1 MVAGV
6 LAEKQARGGILGG
19 YGACMVVLLAAYYAF
34 PPGRP
39 ETWGLLCLG
48 GVSGILAGL
57 WRYRPARKLPWLLLA
72 AALASF
78 GAGQLSFLV
87 AAQVHAVL
95 PFPSFA
101 DAFYLACYPLAAGGL
116 LGFVSARSPHG
127 DRRALI
133 DGLTLTVA
141 LGLLFWTFLI
151 EPYVHD
157 PSLSLVQRAVTVAYP
172 LGDVLVLALL
182 ARLLA
187 PGTDRSPC
195 VLLLAVGGVA
205 VMAADCVYG
214 WVQLSHPF
222 ENGGP
227 TDLGW
232 ALFYSAWGAAALHPT
247 MSSLTRPVRGQQAAL
262 SRARLVV
269 LLLAAL
275 IAPLVM
281 LTAARRGPFSDV
293 TVTAFFSAAL
303 YMLVLARLWDSAASN
318 QRALD
323 RERVL
328 RQAGLALDTAPDAPQ
343 IGNAV
348 KNAASALLGWHARG
362 DALLGVWEDGRLRPV
377 GSRADAPDLGT
388 LTEAWPQPTPGR
400 RSALACTSALPG
412 RARDIRPDAEW
423 VLLCPLNLDAPGGEQ
438 IGLIAVFG
446 EQRVLA
452 DLAATLEILAHQA
465 ALTLQR
471 FLLRQRGE
479 AYFRDVVQDAS
490 DAIVIIEDNG
500 AVKYATPSTASIFG
514 AVPGRGSLFWD
525 LVAEQDRAEFAFT
538 FSRLRETAG
547 TRTLNQRI
555 TLPDGRSVF
564 IQARLSDLRA
574 NPSVAGLVLTVRDV
588 TEQHEL
594 EQELKRRAFHDAL
607 TGLPNRVLLQDRIE
621 QQAAA
626 AVRTGAIAGVLLVDL
641 DDFKI
646 VNDTKGHAAGDAL
659 LVAIAARLSD
669 HVRGSDTAA
678 RLGGDEF
685 AVLISN
691 ATDELSVEAAA
702 GRLVNAFTEPF
713 RLPDGTMVK
722 TSITVGVATTLDGSD
737 TGELLRHADL
747 ALYAAKAAGKRQW
760 RRYQPLLSADLDRE
774 RELKQDLEEAAGK
787 SELTLAYQPI
797 ADLVSGELTGF
808 EALLRWPH
816 SRRGMLLPGQFITL
830 AEETGHIVP
839 IGAWVLGQAARDLA
853 GWRRS
858 GAGSRGHSL
867 YVSVNVSVRQLED
880 PGFASTVRRTLDE
893 SGLAPSDLV
902 LELTES
908 AVMRNGDPLLAD
920 LAGLRALGVRLAID
934 DFGTGYSSLSYL
946 RYLPVDLIKI
956 DKSFIAGLGSDT
968 RQLALVTGIVQLA
981 ASLGFQ
987 VIAEGIETGPQRD
1000 LLASMGCHFGQGYL
1014 LARPMLPASAGEL
1027 IQAGTNRLA
1036 FDS

>member
-1 MVAGV
+1 M
-6 LAEKQARGGILGG
+6 
-19 YGACMVVLLAAYYAF
+19 VLLVAAYYAF
-34 PPGRP
+34 PPGHP
-39 ETWGLLCLG
+39 ETWGLLCLS
-48 GVSGILAGL
+48 GVSGILTGL
-57 WRYRPARKLPWLLLA
+57 WQYRPARKLPWLLLA
-72 AALASF
+72 AALACF
-78 GAGQLSFLV
+78 GVGQVSFLV
-87 AAQVHAVL
+87 AAQLHAVL

-141 LGLLFWTFLI
+141 VGLLFWTFLI
-151 EPYVHD
+151 EPYARD
-157 PSLSLVQRAVTVAYP
+157 PSLNLFQRAVAVAYP
-172 LGDVLVLALL
+172 LGDVLLLALL

-187 PGTDRSPC
+187 PGTDRSRC
-195 VLLLAVGGVA
+195 VQLLAVGGVA

-214 WVQLSHPF
+214 WIQLSHPF
-222 ENGGP
+222 QNGGP

-247 MSSLTRPVRGQQAAL
+247 MSSLTRPVPGQQAVL
-262 SRARLVV
+262 SRASLTFF
-269 LLLAAL
+269 LLASL
-275 IAPLVM
+275 IAPLVL

-293 TVTAFFSAAL
+293 AVTAVFSAAL

-328 RQAGLALDTAPDAPQ
+328 RQAGLALDTAADATQ
-343 IGNAV
+343 IANAV
-348 KNAASALLGWHARG
+348 KNAASALLGSHARG
-362 DALLGVWEDGRLRPV
+362 DAWLGVLEDGRLRTV
-377 GSRADAPDLGT
+377 GGGRAGASDRGT
-388 LTEAWPQPTPGR
+388 LVETWPQLPPGR
-400 RSALACTSALPG
+400 QSALARISALPG
-412 RARDIRPDAEW
+412 RAREVRPDAEW
-423 VLLCPLNLDAPGGEQ
+423 TLLCPLKLDAPGGEQ
-438 IGLIAVFG
+438 IGLVAVFG
-446 EQRVLA
+446 EQRPLA
-452 DLAATLEILAHQA
+452 SLAATLEILAHQA

-471 FLLRQRGE
+471 FLLRQEVIRQRGE

-490 DAIVIIEDNG
+490 DAIVIIAGDG

-514 AVPGRGSLFWD
+514 AVPARGSLFWD
-525 LVAEQDRAEFAFT
+525 LVAEQDRAEFAST

-547 TRTLNQRI
+547 RRTLDQRI
-555 TLPDGRSVF
+555 TLPDGRRVF
-564 IQARLSDLRA
+564 IQATLSDLLA

-588 TEQHEL
+588 TEQHQL

-626 AVRTGAIAGVLLVDL
+626 AARTGAIAGVLLVDL

-659 LVAIAARLSD
+659 LVAIAARLSE

-691 ATDELSVEAAA
+691 AADELSVEAAA
-702 GRLVNAFTEPF
+702 ERLVSAFAEPF

-760 RRYQPLLSADLDRE
+760 RRYQPVLSANLDRE
-774 RELKQDLEEAAGK
+774 RELKQDLEETAGK

-797 ADLVSGELTGF
+797 ADLVTGELAGF

-839 IGAWVLGQAARDLA
+839 IGAWVLGRAAQDLA
-853 GWRRS
+853 AWRTS
-858 GAGSRGHSL
+858 GAGRCSL

-880 PGFASTVRRTLDE
+880 PGFASTVRKTLDE

-956 DKSFIAGLGSDT
+956 DKSFVAGLGSDT

-1014 LARPMLPASAGEL
+1014 LGRPMPPASAGEL
-1027 IQAGTNRLA
+1027 AQAGSNHLA
-1036 FDS
+1036 FGS